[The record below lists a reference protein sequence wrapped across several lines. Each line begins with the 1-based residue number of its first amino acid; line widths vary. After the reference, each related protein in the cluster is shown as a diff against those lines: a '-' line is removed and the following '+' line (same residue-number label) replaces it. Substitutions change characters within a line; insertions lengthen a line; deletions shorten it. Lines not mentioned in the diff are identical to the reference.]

1 MNGVETQSQVAKVC
15 WKIRTGAL
23 AIVHA
28 AGGERGKSNYIS
40 NLVTQRDAEWQ
51 AALDYLIGRW
61 PAKSIR
67 DVCEAMPN
75 PQAFTLSPKRAVWGA
90 IDAPGLNDTE
100 ARAFLVLAKEFV
112 AGNEEL
118 RRRL

>member
-1 MNGVETQSQVAKVC
+1 MERGTQSQVAKVC

-23 AIVHA
+23 EVVRL

-40 NLVTQRDAEWQ
+40 NIISQRDAEWQ
-51 AALDYLIGRW
+51 AALDYLEGLW
-61 PAKSIR
+61 PKKSIR

-75 PQAFTLSPKRAVWGA
+75 PQAFTMSPKRAVWNA
-90 IDAPGLNDTE
+90 VEAPNLTDTE
-100 ARAFLVLAKEFV
+100 ARAFLVVAKEFA